1 MKATVGDHSGL
12 VSGLQHFFQDRIPTK
27 ARSPKPAYH
36 SKKLM
41 SLPCSGGARVS
52 ASASFRLLSDSSSR
66 SLMPWSMSLSCS
78 RVQRRRVWQGCESSG
93 ATLCEVDAVWRT
105 VLTLVASLHS
115 AWLCTAGAPR
125 FCSCLRLPA
134 PSWGTSP
141 PPLTA
146 VHDGI
151 PGCPITRPIK
161 SPRKRGRQSTCYVLA
176 CLLAGWLACL
186 LADRQYT

>member
-1 MKATVGDHSGL
+1 M
-12 VSGLQHFFQDRIPTK
+12 
-27 ARSPKPAYH
+27 
-36 SKKLM
+36 
-41 SLPCSGGARVS
+41 S

-78 RVQRRRVWQGCESSG
+78 RAQRRRVWQGCESSG

-115 AWLCTAGAPR
+115 ASDAWLCTAGAPR

-161 SPRKRGRQSTCYVLA
+161 SPRKRGSPIHMLRA
-176 CLLAGWLACL
+176 CLLACWLACL
-186 LADRQYT
+186 LACRSVIHMRHRVGVACVCVCHDIHGKIDT